1 MNAVETKN
9 YTDSAAY
16 AKYRNRVREMVN
28 IVTKENPD
36 ATREIERI
44 CEKYMRSMK
53 SN

>member
-1 MNAVETKN
+1 MTAVEAKAHAE
-9 YTDSAAY
+9 SQAY

-44 CEKYMRSMK
+44 CHKYMRSMK